1 LSYSYQL
8 LKYEGTGENSAIIVV
23 EPEKEIPTLDELHK
37 LVVEHIGMLP
47 DWLMEVSKDTYL
59 QEEDEQ
65 GDFIVCIEG
74 AEHE

>member
-1 LSYSYQL
+1 MSYSYQL
-8 LKYEGTGENSAIIVV
+8 LKYEGKGENSAIIVV

-37 LVVEHIGMLP
+37 LVEEHIGMLP

-65 GDFIVCIEG
+65 GDFILCIEG
-74 AEHE
+74 AEVE

>member
-8 LKYEGTGENSAIIVV
+8 LKYEGKGNSTAIIVV
-23 EPEKEIPTLDELHK
+23 EPEKEISTLGALQD
-37 LVVEHIGMLP
+37 LVKEHIGMLP
-47 DWLMEVSKDTYL
+47 DWLRDVSEDTYL

-74 AEHE
+74 AEVS